1 MKKKRDLVILAVSLA
16 LIVFSAA
23 VAVSRLGGRG
33 ASKQA
38 EQELRN
44 LYHAEQAKG
53 TGIPTLTPAP
63 PPEKEIPEETAAPSA
78 VIAEAPAEEAPAEAA
93 PEPVRITRLKRSMYP
108 RNPGLRISESFKDL
122 RKQNADIVG
131 WLTVGKMLDEAV
143 VQRDNEFYMDH
154 DVSLRANAAGAVFL
168 DQIVSLRSRPYSL
181 VLYGHN
187 MRDGSRFGWLRKYED
202 PKFYREN
209 LFIDFNTVYEEGRYV
224 IFSEGTISTEET
236 DSNYLDFFDLDSLRE
251 DDRERA
257 IGVLQAVSVHDSGID
272 VRTDDQLLVLVT
284 CVDKDTD
291 RRIVA
296 ARRVRE
302 DETETG
308 LRETVVR
315 N

>member
-16 LIVFSAA
+16 LIVFSA
-23 VAVSRLGGRG
+23 VMAVSRLSGRG
-33 ASKQA
+33 ASQQA
-38 EQELRN
+38 ERELRD
-44 LYHAEQAKG
+44 LYHAEQAKV
-53 TGIPTLTPAP
+53 TGVPTLTPERK
-63 PPEKEIPEETAAPSA
+63 PEAEPPEETAAPAA
-78 VIAEAPAEEAPAEAA
+78 VAAESPAETA
-93 PEPVRITRLKRSMYP
+93 PEPVRISRLKRSMYP

-143 VQRDNEFYMDH
+143 VQRDNAFYMTH
-154 DVSLRANAAGAVFL
+154 DVSGRENAGGAVFL

-224 IFSEGTISTEET
+224 VFSEGTISTEEA

-284 CVDKDTD
+284 CVDRDTD

-296 ARRVRE
+296 ARRIRE
-302 DETETG
+302 DETEAG

>member
-16 LIVFSAA
+16 LIVFSA
-23 VAVSRLGGRG
+23 VMAVSRLSGRG
-33 ASKQA
+33 ASQQA
-38 EQELRN
+38 ERELRD
-44 LYHAEQAKG
+44 LYHAEQAKV
-53 TGIPTLTPAP
+53 TGVPTLTPERK
-63 PPEKEIPEETAAPSA
+63 PEAEPPEETAAPAA
-78 VIAEAPAEEAPAEAA
+78 VAAESPAETA
-93 PEPVRITRLKRSMYP
+93 PEPVRISRLKRSMYP

-143 VQRDNEFYMDH
+143 VQRDNEFYMNH
-154 DVSLRANAAGAVFL
+154 DVSGRENAGGAVFL

-224 IFSEGTISTEET
+224 VFSEGTISTEEA

-284 CVDKDTD
+284 CVDRDTD

-296 ARRVRE
+296 ARRIRE
-302 DETETG
+302 DETEAG